1 MSKIFGRVYI
11 HAHKVRKR
19 EKAKRIQ
26 KVKAGIRDE
35 LEVPN
40 GVNEKLTSSRSE
52 DYLLMGFVRMLSSQL
67 YSVPPKF
74 TKSKKD
80 IKFCR
85 MRDEPKMSW

>member
-1 MSKIFGRVYI
+1 MSKIFGRVHI

-52 DYLLMGFVRMLSSQL
+52 DYLLMGFVRMLPSQL

-74 TKSKKD
+74 TKSKK
-80 IKFCR
+80 R
-85 MRDEPKMSW
+85 H